1 MPKYIVGEYMRRHV
15 PTIAR
20 NGTLGEAIKILLK
33 EQVNGLIVVDDKNPS
48 KVAGIIAS
56 RDVVSMVV
64 PDYLEAYRMLANFEP
79 RDMFVKRVKEVEQ
92 EPVENFMTE
101 NVHVVREDDSLMKL
115 VTLLCEHGI
124 QQLPVVDTNGNL
136 TGYISRTDIKQ
147 ALSDAMDDSHRT
159 SP

>member
-1 MPKYIVGEYMRRHV
+1 MRRHV